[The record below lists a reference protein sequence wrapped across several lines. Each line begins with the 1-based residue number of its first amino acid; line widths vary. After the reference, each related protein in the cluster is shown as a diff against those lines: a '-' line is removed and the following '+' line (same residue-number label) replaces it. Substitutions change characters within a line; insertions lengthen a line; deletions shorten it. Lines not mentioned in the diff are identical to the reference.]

1 MRVIKA
7 SNNCHGWGGN
17 MDSMQRRVAIL
28 FSTLAAG
35 VIAAASQAQAQTVL
49 PTGQRLTPQ
58 VARGAIFQPLNP
70 DLPGLPGFTAGQ
82 ASAVALSP
90 DRKTL
95 LILTSGFNRNTGPDG
110 KRVDNLS
117 NEYVF
122 VYDVAG
128 PAPVKRQ
135 VLQLPNT
142 FLGITWAPDGRTF
155 YVSAG
160 VDDAVL
166 EFKPGDHGYQPAR
179 RFPLNH
185 KEGLGVQVK
194 PETAG
199 LAVSP
204 DGRWLLAAN
213 LQNESVSLIDLGSGA
228 VSAEL
233 DLRPGKADP
242 AKAGVPGGGYPL
254 AVAWTDAQHAFVATQ
269 RDREIIAL
277 SVSDGALRLSRR
289 IRTDGQPTALVAG
302 LAGKRLY
309 AALDNTDSVVAID
322 PASGRILE
330 ETPTLATSALMAG
343 KRFRG
348 GANSNALALSPD
360 GHTLYVSNGGEN
372 AVVAMALGGAKAKGS
387 PGAASRVTG
396 MIPTGWYPTGVAAA
410 GGKIYVVNGKSD
422 PGPNPMACRN
432 TLSLKRED
440 AIPCQ
445 SSNSYVWQLEKAGF
459 LSLPAPA
466 PAELAKLTRQVAANV
481 GFTGGPSAAR
491 DAAVMAE
498 VRSHIKHVIYIVKE
512 NRTYDQ
518 VLGDLEVGDG
528 DPKLAIFSRA
538 ITPNQH
544 AIARQFVDLDR
555 FFASGESSNTGW
567 DWTTA
572 ARTTDFTEREAPVNY
587 GARGLQYDQEGPNR
601 NVNVGIADHKTRL
614 AASASTPKDP
624 DLLPGSADVAA
635 PDGPQG
641 EEGQGY
647 VWDAALRAG
656 LSVRNYGF
664 FGDLGRYEPKAAD
677 VIPLEQDPYAK
688 QLPVFVSAKAALI
701 PLTDVY
707 FRGFDQAFPDFWRF
721 QEWKREFDLDVAK
734 NQLPALT
741 LLRLPHDHT
750 GRFTDAIDGV
760 NTVEKELADNDYAVG
775 LVLQTVAQSPFA
787 KDTLI
792 FIVEDDAQDGP
803 DHISARRTTAYV
815 AGPYVRQKAVVSH
828 HYTTVNMVRTIE
840 DVLGLSPLS
849 LNDGLARPMSDIF
862 DLKAA
867 DWSFKAQVPETLRST
882 ALPLPARTADA
893 SNALASSCRPARTAA
908 YWAKVMAGLNFD
920 EEDHLDTLRYN
931 HALWVGMTGKSTY
944 PKPTGADLSHD
955 PKARSGKADCG

>member
-1 MRVIKA
+1 MRAIRA
-7 SNNCHGWGGN
+7 SNNCHGRGGN
-17 MDSMQRRVAIL
+17 MDSMQRRRAIL

-35 VIAAASQAQAQTVL
+35 VMAVAAQTQAQTVL
-49 PTGQRLTPQ
+49 PTGQRLTPE

-90 DRKTL
+90 DRKML
-95 LILTSGFNRNTGPDG
+95 LILTSGFNRNSGPDG
-110 KRVDNLS
+110 KRVDSLS

-128 PAPVKRQ
+128 PRPVKRQ

-142 FLGITWAPDGRTF
+142 FLGIAWAPSGRTL

-166 EFKPGDHGYQPAR
+166 EYKGGDHGYQPGR
-179 RFPLNH
+179 RFALSH
-185 KEGLGVQVK
+185 KEGLGIQVK

-204 DGRWLLAAN
+204 DGHWLLAAN
-213 LQNESVSLIDLGSGA
+213 LQNESVSLINLEVGVVA
-228 VSAEL
+228 AEL
-233 DLRPGKADP
+233 DLRPGKVDP
-242 AKAGVPGGGYPL
+242 TKEGVSGGGYPI
-254 AVAWTDAQHAFVATQ
+254 AVAWTDARHAFVATE
-269 RDREIIAL
+269 RDREVIAL
-277 SVSDGALRLSRR
+277 SVSDGALSVSRR
-289 IRTDGQPTALVAG
+289 IRTDGQPTAL
-302 LAGKRLY
+302 LASSGGKRLF
-309 AALDNTDSVVAID
+309 ASLDNTDSVVAID
-322 PASGRILE
+322 PSSGRIIE
-330 ETPTLATSALMAG
+330 ETPTLATPALMKG

-360 GHTLYVSNGGEN
+360 GHTLYVTNGGEN
-372 AVVAMALGGAKAKGS
+372 AVAVVALAGSKA
-387 PGAASRVTG
+387 GAAAHVTG
-396 MIPTGWYPTGVAAA
+396 MIPTGWYPTGVAVA
-410 GGKIYVVNGKSD
+410 GGKIFVVNGKSD
-422 PGPNPMACRN
+422 PGPNPLACRN

-445 SSNSYVWQLEKAGF
+445 ATNSYVWQLEKAGF
-459 LSLPAPA
+459 LSVPAPA

-481 GFTGGPSAAR
+481 GFTGGPAAAH

-498 VRSHIKHVIYIVKE
+498 VRSRIKHVIYIVKE

-544 AIARQFVDLDR
+544 AIAGQFVALDR

-587 GARGLQYDQEGPNR
+587 AARGLQYDQEGPNR
-601 NVNVGIADHKTRL
+601 NVNVGIANHKTRL

-635 PDGPQG
+635 PDGPEG

-677 VIPLEQDPYAK
+677 VIPLERDPYGK
-688 QLPVFVSAKAALI
+688 RLPVFVSAKAALI

-721 QEWKREFDLDVAK
+721 QEWKREFDLNTAK
-734 NQLPALT
+734 GDLPALT

-760 NTVEKELADNDYAVG
+760 NTVDKELADNDYAVG
-775 LVLQTVAQSPFA
+775 LVVQTVAESRFA
-787 KDTLI
+787 NDTLI

-803 DHISARRTTAYV
+803 DHISARRTTAFV
-815 AGPYVRQKAVVSH
+815 AGPYVRQKAVVSR
-828 HYTTVNMVRTIE
+828 HYTTVNLVRTIE
-840 DVLGLSPLS
+840 DVLGLSPMS
-849 LNDGLARPMSDIF
+849 LNDGLASPMSDIF
-862 DLKAA
+862 DLKQAN
-867 DWSFKAQVPETLRST
+867 WGFKSQVPETLRTTS
-882 ALPLPARTADA
+882 LPLPARTADA
-893 SNALASSCRPARTAA
+893 SSATASSCRLPSRTAA
-908 YWAKVMAGLNFD
+908 YWAKAMAGLNFD
-920 EEDHLDTLRYN
+920 EEDHLDTVRYN
-931 HALWVGMTGKSTY
+931 RALWVGMTGKIAY
-944 PKPTGADLSHD
+944 PKPSGADLSHD
-955 PKARSGKADCG
+955 PKARSGKGVCG